1 MKNVTLFAPTDEAL
15 AKPEAVAEL
24 GKFRE
29 DKDRLRDLLLY
40 HTTGPEVQSC
50 DFSNDKE
57 LKSGLADKSIRIN
70 LYATVSVP
78 VVIWA
83 VENKGVFHNK
93 QDFKGCTIIVIHK
106 IKNSE
111 MRIGYGLTYL
121 ISAKAVEDV

>member
-1 MKNVTLFAPTDEAL
+1 MLASHNLTTFLSLLHEAGLTESLDSMKNVTLFAPTDEAL

-24 GKFRE
+24 GKFRA

-78 VVIWA
+78 VVI
-83 VENKGVFHNK
+83 
-93 QDFKGCTIIVIHK
+93 
-106 IKNSE
+106 
-111 MRIGYGLTYL
+111 
-121 ISAKAVEDV
+121 

>member
-1 MKNVTLFAPTDEAL
+1 VLATHNLTTFLSLLREAGLTESLDSMKNVTLFAPTDEAL

-24 GKFRE
+24 EKFRA

-50 DFSNDKE
+50 YFSNDKE

-78 VVIWA
+78 VVI
-83 VENKGVFHNK
+83 
-93 QDFKGCTIIVIHK
+93 
-106 IKNSE
+106 
-111 MRIGYGLTYL
+111 
-121 ISAKAVEDV
+121 

>member
-1 MKNVTLFAPTDEAL
+1 VLASHNLTTFLSLLHEAGLTDSLDSMKNVTLFAPTDEAL

-24 GKFRE
+24 VKFRA

-78 VVIWA
+78 
-83 VENKGVFHNK
+83 
-93 QDFKGCTIIVIHK
+93 IVI
-106 IKNSE
+106 
-111 MRIGYGLTYL
+111 
-121 ISAKAVEDV
+121 